1 MNQALLRSALSLL
14 MLSSIGL
21 RFDCMSPACADAIPP
36 TPDAVLKAIEKAAIF
51 PAEQKVQARVNG
63 VEAQLSTYRDKA
75 SKDFNNDCKI
85 SSVLAARELFNK
97 FPDLVRVKVRYYDP
111 LKLNV
116 SDTVSV
122 TVGDVAAFSSGQTS
136 TDKLLAS
143 LEIHH
148 EQEAA
153 PQSLR
158 SAASSAAASP
168 SARSSIY
175 GSNSKTNFVPI
186 SASGTTNDLVG
197 YIQRD
202 LGMKL
207 AYPKGWSIAEKP
219 DASALFHLSTVTED
233 GLGVLVQVYASP
245 KIAGTLEQYARLTF
259 DTFLRPTKDCRLNA
273 TRAVRFGKDGCIEG
287 LCQDISMSM
296 NGTASKAAFYYF
308 RDGDKNVLFECI
320 APESQFGKIE
330 PLFNSIMLSI
340 TPGALRAA
348 SSSTASTQRANP
360 AAASSHTAST
370 QNSVGVSLYQVPG
383 SDVSFSYPS
392 SWKVQALPGGAVK
405 LSGMGPQ
412 NKYGEINLN
421 SADFPQPSLLEIHAN
436 AVVEQLLPTVKDGR
450 RLSTAHISGYGCDI
464 LRDTITFKQDG
475 VSSVIQ
481 FAHFCHEGKIFS
493 LANVCP
499 GWTPT
504 EANVFFDKIL
514 NSVHAR

>member
-1 MNQALLRSALSLL
+1 MNQALSRSALALL
-14 MLSSIGL
+14 ILSSIGL
-21 RFDCMSPACADAIPP
+21 RFDCMAPARADPVPP
-36 TPDAVLKAIEKAAIF
+36 SPDALVKAIEKAAIF

-158 SAASSAAASP
+158 SMPAKAASSS
-168 SARSSIY
+168 SRSSVY
-175 GSNSKTNFVPI
+175 GSDSKTKFLPI

-207 AYPKGWSIAEKP
+207 AYPKGWSIVEKP
-219 DASALFHLSTVTED
+219 DASALFHLTTVTED

-245 KIAGTLEQYARLTF
+245 KIPGTLEQYARLTF
-259 DTFLRPTKDCRLNA
+259 DTFLRPSKDCRLNA
-273 TRAVRFGKDGCIEG
+273 TKAVRFGKDACIEG

-308 RDGDKNVLFECI
+308 RDADKNVLFECI

-340 TPGALRAA
+340 TPGSMRGA
-348 SSSTASTQRANP
+348 SSSTASAQPTP
-360 AAASSHTAST
+360 APVSSRTSST
-370 QNSVGVSLYQVPG
+370 QNSGGVSVYHVPG
-383 SDVSFSYPS
+383 SDVSLSYPS
-392 SWKVQALPGGAVK
+392 SWKVQAQPDGGVK

-421 SADFPQPSLLEIHAN
+421 SADFPQPSMLEIHAN

-450 RLSTAHISGYGCDI
+450 RLNTTHISGYGCDI
-464 LRDTITFKQDG
+464 LRDTVTFKQNG

-493 LANVCP
+493 IGNVCP

-504 EANVFFDKIL
+504 EANIFFDKIL